1 MNLTTKANDL
11 IDQIQRLKKSLSDN
25 KSVFEERYG
34 EEIVQGQ
41 DYVVAYEARFL
52 PTGTQSLKLEF
63 WITPDGLCAVGVG
76 TFGDLA
82 SRIGVGCYCRE
93 RFIGGNEPKCLTL
106 FDVSW
111 IFEAVRC
118 GRLKVTFLKL
128 PVLGLVSVRI
138 CLSQGESK
146 SRPAVFDWIKSC
158 PRFGKCLCFD
168 PWK

>member
-11 IDQIQRLKKSLSDN
+11 IDEILKLKESLLDSEN
-25 KSVFEERYG
+25 VFEERYG

-52 PTGTQSLKLEF
+52 PSGTQSLKLEF
-63 WITPDGLCAVGVG
+63 WVTPDGQCAVGVG
-76 TFGDLA
+76 RFGDLA
-82 SRIGVGCYCRE
+82 SRIGVSCYSRE
-93 RFIGGNEPKCLTL
+93 RFIGGNEPKPLTA

-111 IFEAVRC
+111 IFGAVRC
-118 GRLKVTFLKL
+118 GNLKVTFLKL
-128 PVLGLVSVRI
+128 PALGLLSAHI
-138 CLSQGESK
+138 CLSQGQYKSK
-146 SRPAVFDWIKSC
+146 PAVFDWIKSC